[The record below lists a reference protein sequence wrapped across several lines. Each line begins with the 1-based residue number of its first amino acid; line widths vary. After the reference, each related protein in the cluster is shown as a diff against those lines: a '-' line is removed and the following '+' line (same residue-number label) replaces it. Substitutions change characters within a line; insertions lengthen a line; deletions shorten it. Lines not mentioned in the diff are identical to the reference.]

1 MQPKNELIV
10 QWLAKADDDLRLAEL
25 ALSARPPVNWG
36 AAFHAEQA
44 AEKLLKA
51 LLTFHSVE
59 FVKSHDIDYLVDL
72 CLAAEPRT
80 QVLRPTATK
89 LTDYAVEPRYPLPR
103 RDPTQAEAREAIDI
117 AREVRRFV
125 REMLPRDLCGLA
137 DESSR

>member
-1 MQPKNELIV
+1 MIA

-25 ALSARPPVNWG
+25 ALGASPPVHWG

-59 FVKSHDIDYLVDL
+59 FQKSHDIDYLLQL
-72 CLAAEPRT
+72 CLPVQPQAAA
-80 QVLRPTATK
+80 LRETATK
-89 LTDYAVEPRYPLPR
+89 LTDFAVEPRYPLPR
-103 RDPTQAEAREAIDI
+103 RDPSEAEAREALEI

-125 REMLPRDLCGLA
+125 RGELPIGAPGPTERPDA
-137 DESSR
+137 